1 MHKFSTSE
9 WRVAVVAIVLLLATL
24 LGGCGKTPTD
34 AELTGGSELNK
45 LAAIQSTPSPT
56 PSPSPTTTPAPG
68 ATLPFETFC
77 VREAKVEWKRDA
89 GDQRFEVEGLLL
101 PAGLL
106 ISLRDSSVTVVF
118 GDLSVT
124 IAGSSF
130 VRDDDNDGFK
140 FKNQQAGIT
149 EIEFKDDGRYEIE
162 GRGLSLGGM
171 NLREPVLFA
180 LQIGSRRGEFKI
192 PFDSRDRFKNPN
204 PCPRPTASP
213 SPSPTVSPSPE
224 PTVSPSPSPTVSP
237 SPEPTVSPSPS
248 PTVSPSPEPTVSP
261 SPSPT
266 VSPSPEPTVSPSP
279 SPTVSPSPE
288 PTVSPSPSPTVSPSP
303 EPTVSPSPS
312 PTASPS
318 PEPTASPSPS
328 PTVSPSP
335 ELHLE
340 GAIQALVIRGAYDGE
355 VTVKGVKFIVTQNT
369 RLQDEEGGSV
379 ALHAFVVG
387 EEVDAWGTPAVQGV
401 SQASKI
407 RKD

>member
-1 MHKFSTSE
+1 M
-9 WRVAVVAIVLLLATL
+9 
-24 LGGCGKTPTD
+24 
-34 AELTGGSELNK
+34 
-45 LAAIQSTPSPT
+45 
-56 PSPSPTTTPAPG
+56 
-68 ATLPFETFC
+68 
-77 VREAKVEWKRDA
+77 EWKRDA

-279 SPTVSPSPE
+279 SPT
-288 PTVSPSPSPTVSPSP
+288 
-303 EPTVSPSPS
+303 
-312 PTASPS
+312 ASPS